1 MNEKKG
7 LESTTPPNKR
17 DQQGFDKDQ
26 PRHPGGQPGRDRSE
40 AGDQG
45 LRRKP
50 DSEPAI
56 PELPE
61 PDVEGVGNEGRGNK
75 LNQGA
80 DEHTEATLPPG
91 EGKSPKRN
99 TM

>member
-1 MNEKKG
+1 MNQNKSQKG
-7 LESTTPPNKR
+7 ANPPNKGQEQ
-17 DQQGFDKDQ
+17 DFDKDQ
-26 PRHPGGQPGRDRSE
+26 PASPGGRPNRDRSE
-40 AGDQG
+40 VDDQG

-75 LNQGA
+75 WNQ
-80 DEHTEATLPPG
+80 DREKHTEGTMPPG
-91 EGKSPKRN
+91 EGHNPKRN
-99 TM
+99 TL